1 VTGTR
6 EKLPNDLEFAVRKIK
21 EQTKKP
27 VAVGFGISNQEQM
40 SGASHTA
47 DGVIIG
53 SAIVR
58 IVEENLKHS
67 DPITPIRDFVFSL
80 ANTLRSL

>member
-6 EKLPNDLEFAVRKIK
+6 KRLPNDLEFAVRRIK

-27 VAVGFGISNQEQM
+27 VAVGFGISNPEQM
-40 SGASHTA
+40 SGVSRVA

-53 SAIVR
+53 SAIVK
-58 IVEENLKHS
+58 ILGENLDHS
-67 DPITPIRDFVFSL
+67 DLITPITDFVFSL
-80 ANTLRSL
+80 SKTLRSL